1 MMTRIVVLGAGRSG
15 RAAARLAHVQGMT
28 VLLSEQKTA
37 QECAEVARECAK
49 YGITAEFGGHSE
61 RIFQAD
67 LWVISPGIAPHAPV
81 VQEAHRRGIPIVS
94 ELEFAWRFLS
104 GQTVV
109 AVTGTNGKTTTTALL
124 GFMLQRAGKR
134 VVVGGN
140 IGTPLSALVL
150 QGIPEEGFV
159 VLEVSSYQLHFS
171 RHFRP
176 DVAVLLNITPDHL
189 DYHGSFAAYCWDKW
203 RITAPQRSQDFLIL
217 NADDP
222 LARAAG
228 QWTRARCAYFGRQP
242 VSYGAYV
249 RDTAVVLVWQHGE
262 EVLMQTSEL
271 RLPGMHNVYNSL
283 AAVVAAR
290 ALEIRNE
297 DIRDSLL
304 QFTGVE
310 HRLELVRRWR
320 GVDFLNDSK
329 ATNVN
334 AAWYALSSYAQPIIW
349 IAGGRGEDNDYSLLD
364 ELVRQR
370 VRLLIAIGEEAEAL
384 YAHFCTHVRCL
395 IAASLEEA
403 VRLAARAARPGD
415 VVLFSPACKSFDM
428 FVNFEHR
435 GEAFR
440 RAVWELPEECVP
452 LEGLSD

>member
-1 MMTRIVVLGAGRSG
+1 MTEVVVLGAGRSG
-15 RAAARLAHVQGMT
+15 RAAARLAQSRGMA
-28 VLLSEQKTA
+28 VRVSEQKTA
-37 QECAEVARECAK
+37 QECAEAAQELAR
-49 YGITAEFGGHSE
+49 YGIAAEFGGHSE
-61 RIFQAD
+61 RIFHAD
-67 LWVISPGIAPHAPV
+67 LWIISPGIAPHVPV
-81 VQEAHRRGIPIVS
+81 VQEACRRGIPIIS
-94 ELEFAWRFLS
+94 ELEFAWQFLS
-104 GQTVV
+104 GQTVL
-109 AVTGTNGKTTTTALL
+109 AVTGTNGKTTTSALL
-124 GFMLQRAGKR
+124 GFMLQRAGKK

-150 QGIPEEGFV
+150 QGIPAEGIV

-171 RHFRP
+171 SHFRP

-189 DYHGSFAAYCWDKW
+189 DYHGSFAAYCGAKW
-203 RITAPQRSQDFLIL
+203 RITAQQRPQDFLIL

-228 QWTRARCAYFGRQP
+228 WWSRARCAYFGRQP

-249 RDTAVVLVWQHGE
+249 RGTAIVLVWQHGE

-271 RLPGMHNVYNSL
+271 RLPGVHNVYNSL
-283 AAVVAAR
+283 AAAVAAR

-304 QFTGVE
+304 QFAGVE
-310 HRLELVRRWR
+310 HRLEFVRRWR
-320 GVDFLNDSK
+320 GVDFINDSK

-334 AAWYALSSYAQPIIW
+334 AAWYALSSYTQPIVW
-349 IAGGRGEDNDYSLLD
+349 IAGGRGENNDYSLLD

-384 YAHFCTHVRCL
+384 YAHFCVHVRCL
-395 IAASLEEA
+395 TAASLEEA
-403 VRLAARAARPGD
+403 VQLAAHAAQPGD

-435 GEAFR
+435 GEVFR
-440 RAVWELPEECVP
+440 RAVWELPAEEEVP
-452 LEGLSD
+452 LQDFLG